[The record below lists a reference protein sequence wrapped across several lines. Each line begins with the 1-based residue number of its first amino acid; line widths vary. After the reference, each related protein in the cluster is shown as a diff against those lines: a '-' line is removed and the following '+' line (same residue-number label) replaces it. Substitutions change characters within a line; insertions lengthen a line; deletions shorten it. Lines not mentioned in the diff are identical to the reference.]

1 MPNIAINGLGR
12 IGRAALKQLVDHDT
26 LDLVA
31 VNDIGDLDNLVYLLG
46 HDSVYGRWR
55 RDIAVKDH
63 RVVIDGRDIAFRS
76 ERDPA
81 ALDWSDL
88 GVDIVL
94 ECTGAFRTAGDMRKH
109 LEAGAS
115 RVVLS
120 APAKS
125 DDVVTVVPG
134 VNDGEVLQSDTPL
147 VSTASCTTNCVA
159 PVVEIL
165 DRHFGVEMATLT
177 TVHAYTSSQ
186 ALVDAPAGR
195 WRRGRA
201 AAINLVP
208 TTTGAARA
216 TAAVV
221 PAVADR
227 FDGVAVR
234 APVPVGSLSDIVGVV
249 GTGTSASAVNDV
261 FRDEAGSDR
270 YGGILDISGTP
281 MVSSDVVGD
290 EHGSVVDLTMTQVTG
305 ETLVKVMAW
314 YDNEWGYAAQMIR
327 FAARWVAA

>member
-147 VSTASCTTNCVA
+147 VSTASCTTNCIA
-159 PVVEIL
+159 PVVEIIG
-165 DRHFGVEMATLT
+165 RRIGVEKATMT
-177 TVHAYTSSQ
+177 TVHAYTSTQ
-186 ALVDAPAGR
+186 ALVDAPVRARSAGAGGPPR
-195 WRRGRA
+195 STSCPPRPAPPEATAAGPARGGKDQLRRRGRA
-201 AAINLVP
+201 WHPWPQGSIVRHRRR
-208 TTTGAARA
+208 AR
-216 TAAVV
+216 
-221 PAVADR
+221 PGPPPPRADQR
-227 FDGVAVR
+227 R
-234 APVPVGSLSDIVGVV
+234 S
-249 GTGTSASAVNDV
+249 SA
-261 FRDEAGSDR
+261 RRAGSDR
-270 YGGILDISGTP
+270 YGRR
-281 MVSSDVVGD
+281 SSASAARRHGL
-290 EHGSVVDLTMTQVTG
+290 ERTSSATTHGSVVDLTMTQSRRR
-305 ETLVKVMAW
+305 A
-314 YDNEWGYAAQMIR
+314 D
-327 FAARWVAA
+327 AREGDEPGTTTSGGTPPR